1 MRHGAEMSADL
12 TIDLALLD
20 EMTHSLSALRRDLAH
35 GVDASRASSGLGL
48 GVARARR
55 ALEAF
60 GDDWALAR
68 GRMLESVEAVGSMAE
83 STRDAFT
90 AVEDDLR
97 AQLGEGAAR

>member
-1 MRHGAEMSADL
+1 MSADL

-35 GVDASRASSGLGL
+35 GVDASRASSGL